1 MDLVVTIEERA
12 KLGCPHTLT
21 YTFGSSEVSMLDVHV
36 PSKNPSDRRIE
47 TRAHVAMPIWL
58 NKYIEGFPY
67 VAELV
72 DISADGMRIRT
83 TLEPNVDVDS
93 FSVELG
99 VPGMSNRIWLWAKR
113 VRREGKYEAL
123 KLMGTEL
130 FDRAYLTQLTRWHAQ
145 R

>member
-1 MDLVVTIEERA
+1 MDDVVLNRREQSRA
-12 KLGCPHTLT
+12 LIAT
-21 YTFGSSEVSMLDVHV
+21 
-36 PSKNPSDRRIE
+36 
-47 TRAHVAMPIWL
+47 PIWL

-99 VPGMSNRIWLWAKR
+99 VPGMANRIWLWAKR
-113 VRREGKYEAL
+113 VRRDGKFEAL
-123 KLMGTEL
+123 KFMGTEL
-130 FDRAYLTQLTRWHAQ
+130 LDRAYLTQLARWHSQ
-145 R
+145 VIVPRHDH

>member
-1 MDLVVTIEERA
+1 MDDVALNRREQSRA
-12 KLGCPHTLT
+12 MIAT
-21 YTFGSSEVSMLDVHV
+21 
-36 PSKNPSDRRIE
+36 
-47 TRAHVAMPIWL
+47 PIWL

-99 VPGMSNRIWLWAKR
+99 VPGMANRIWLWAKR
-113 VRREGKYEAL
+113 VRRDGKFEAL
-123 KLMGTEL
+123 KFMGTEL
-130 FDRAYLTQLTRWHAQ
+130 LDRAYLSQLARWHAQ
-145 R
+145 VRSPG